1 VFQVQ
6 GATLA
11 VSGFWLTAAGLNM
24 AKEFQQIEWDAAIEA
39 DCRRIVRAAVL
50 EDLDRGYDW
59 TTLALA
65 PANAVGRATVVARRG
80 GVVAGLPAAA
90 VVIDEMDK
98 SLCLEPRISDGAAVA
113 SGEGIASLHGPVR
126 SMLAAERLILNLLGR
141 LSGIATLTRR
151 YVDAIA
157 GTKARIYDTRK
168 TTPGWRRLE
177 KYAVR
182 QGGGHNHRLGLF
194 DAILIKD
201 NHLAF
206 TEQFAACDSSATGLR
221 ETDASSAGHAVRRA
235 RKFLAEAFP
244 NDARSQMIVEVEV
257 DSLAQLRSALTQR
270 PDIVLLDNMTVEQLH
285 EAVTWRDAIAPAVEL
300 EASGGVDLSSVRLI
314 AESGVDRI
322 SVGAMTHSAASLNV
336 ALDWQYDRSPG

>member
-1 VFQVQ
+1 
-6 GATLA
+6 
-11 VSGFWLTAAGLNM
+11 M
-24 AKEFQQIEWDAAIEA
+24 AKEFQQIEWDAAAEA

-65 PANAVGRATVVARRG
+65 PADATGRASVVARRG
-80 GVVAGLPAAA
+80 GVVAGLRAAA
-90 VVIDEMDK
+90 VVVDEMDK
-98 SLCLEPRISDGAAVA
+98 SLCFEPRAGDGAVVA
-113 SGEGIASLHGPVR
+113 DGEVIASLHGPVR

-141 LSGIATLTRR
+141 LSGIATFTRQ

-201 NHLAF
+201 NHLAYV
-206 TEQFAACDSSATGLR
+206 TEHSAACDATAGIVR
-221 ETDASSAGHAVRRA
+221 KPVASSAGQAVRQARA
-235 RKFLAEAFP
+235 FLAEAFA
-244 NDARSQMIVEVEV
+244 NEARSNMIVEVEV
-257 DSLAQLRSALTQR
+257 DSLAQLESALAEQ
-270 PDIVLLDNMTVEQLH
+270 PDIVLVDNMTVEQLR
-285 EAVTWRDAIAPAVEL
+285 EAVAMRDASTPQVEL
-300 EASGGVDLSSVRLI
+300 EASGGVTLSTVRKI
-314 AESGVDRI
+314 AETGVDRI
-322 SVGAMTHSAASLNV
+322 SVGGLTHSATWLNV
-336 ALDWQYDRSPG
+336 ALDWI